1 MSRADFAHWA
11 YNSAVQEEQIYA
23 AVGPEGFHR
32 LIAGFYR
39 RVRTDDVL
47 GPLYPKEDFAGA
59 EERLRMFLIQRFGG
73 PTTYSDQRG
82 HPRLRMRHAPFRV
95 DERARN
101 RWVDL
106 MEQALVEAA
115 FPEETLPVFRKYF
128 LNTATFMINHSAS
141 ETQNRLGLRG

>member
-1 MSRADFAHWA
+1 LPRIA
-11 YNSAVQEEQIYA
+11 YNTIVQEEQIYA
-23 AVGPEGFHR
+23 AVGPEGFGR
-32 LIAGFYR
+32 LVAGFYR

-47 GPLYPKEDFAGA
+47 GPLYPKDDLAGA
-59 EERLRMFLIQRFGG
+59 EERLRLFLIQRFGG

-106 MEQALVEAA
+106 MEQALAEAA
-115 FPEETLPVFRKYF
+115 FPEETLPMFRKYF
-128 LNTATFMINHSAS
+128 VDTATFMINHSAS
-141 ETQNRLGLRG
+141 ETTNRLGLRG